1 MTRRVLS
8 FLLILSL
15 AAPAVAL
22 GSACCPSDHAPTT
35 RVSAPGCCC
44 RETAFCAGEA
54 AAENLLKAR
63 LVASDSSHRTLRVL
77 LTTGP
82 HHARSVTEPRTFRLA
97 SARAPAH
104 TPLTITRPLRL

>member
-1 MTRRVLS
+1 MRRVLS

-35 RVSAPGCCC
+35 RVSAEACCC
-44 RETAFCAGEA
+44 RETTFCAGEA

-63 LVASDSSHRTLRVL
+63 LAAPDSSHRTLSVL
-77 LTTGP
+77 LTTGLGYV
-82 HHARSVTEPRTFRLA
+82 RSVTEPTRVRLA
-97 SARAPAH
+97 SARAP
-104 TPLTITRPLRL
+104 TPTSLTITLPLRL